1 MGGDVSIGEKVLNV
15 VADYLG
21 ITVEEIKSEA
31 RDSQIV
37 CAVDMLDYFF
47 FYTRRDAVKC
57 AKHINEKYL
66 NNKAKIWFVN

>member
-37 CAVDMLDYFF
+37 CAVDMLDYFL
-47 FYTRRDAVKC
+47 FYTRKDAVEC
-57 AKHINEKYL
+57 AKHTNEKYL